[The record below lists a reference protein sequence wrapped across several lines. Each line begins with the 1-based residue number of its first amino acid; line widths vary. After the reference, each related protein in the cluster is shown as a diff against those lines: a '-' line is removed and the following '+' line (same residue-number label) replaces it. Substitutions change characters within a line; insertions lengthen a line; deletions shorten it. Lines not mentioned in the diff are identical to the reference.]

1 MLASLAQKLKIKN
14 EKLKIAVQG
23 FGNVGYNFAKSVS
36 KVGFRVIAVSDSK
49 GGAVI
54 NEKLKIKNEKLEIEK
69 VMAWKKKTGSVVGFP
84 STETI
89 TNDQLLITK
98 CDVLVLAALEN
109 IITAKNARKIQAK
122 VILEL
127 ANGPVTPKADKILQ
141 KRKIISVPDVLANSG
156 GVTVS
161 YFEWVQNRKKK
172 HWTKEEV
179 NRKLKRKI
187 TQAFKDIWQK
197 AKKEKIS
204 LRDAAYILAVKNI
217 SKMLQ

>member
-23 FGNVGYNFAKSVS
+23 FGNVGYNFAKSAS
-36 KVGFRVIAVSDSK
+36 EAGFRIIAVSDSK

-54 NEKLKIKNEKLEIEK
+54 GNGKWEMENVLDYKR
-69 VMAWKKKTGSVVGFP
+69 KTGSVIGFP
-84 STETI
+84 DSRQI

-98 CDVLVLAALEN
+98 CDVLVPAALEN

-161 YFEWVQNRKKK
+161 YFEWLQNRKQEHWKK
-172 HWTKEEV
+172 EKVVAE
-179 NRKLKRKI
+179 LKKKI
-187 TQAFKDIWQK
+187 TYAFEAIWRES
-197 AKKEKIS
+197 KKRKIS